1 MRDDLTFVKCFRVID
16 SCNTLIQLRHAKT
29 YVDLY
34 YEMYRN
40 PNNFSEL
47 VYIWRNKYIEINK
60 NIA

>member
-1 MRDDLTFVKCFRVID
+1 MGDDLTYVKCFRVID
-16 SCNTLIQLRHAKT
+16 SCNNLIQLKHAKK
-29 YVDLY
+29 YVELY

-47 VYIWRNKYIEINK
+47 IYIWRNKYIEINK

>member
-1 MRDDLTFVKCFRVID
+1 MGDDLTFVKCFRVIE
-16 SCNTLIQLRHAKT
+16 SCNTLIQLKHAKT

-40 PNNFSEL
+40 SNNFSEL

-60 NIA
+60 NIT

>member
-1 MRDDLTFVKCFRVID
+1 MRVIE
-16 SCNTLIQLRHAKT
+16 SCNTLIQLKHAKT

-40 PNNFSEL
+40 SNNFSEL